1 MTITANDHVL
11 PGHMTKPCTLI
22 GYRVTITANDHV
34 FFKSF
39 KVFEPKKEF
48 FENFLRFFVITF
60 HMVEFGNN

>member
-48 FENFLRFFVITF
+48 F
-60 HMVEFGNN
+60 